1 MQYIKTNTKLN
12 LLLNRN
18 LKNFITFNFQ
28 FYADLLPRQI
38 EILVSLVF
46 EVSCYLVS

>member
-28 FYADLLPRQI
+28 FYVNMRHAKYKFI
-38 EILVSLVF
+38 NF
-46 EVSCYLVS
+46 KNN